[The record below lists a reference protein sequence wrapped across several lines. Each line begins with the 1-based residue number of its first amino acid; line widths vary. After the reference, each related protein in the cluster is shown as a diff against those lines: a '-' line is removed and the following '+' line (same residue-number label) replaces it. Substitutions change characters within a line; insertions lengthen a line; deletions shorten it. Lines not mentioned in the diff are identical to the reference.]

1 MAKKMALGKGIA
13 SLLKDASST
22 PPQVVNDTY
31 NNKFANSEAFNNLKD
46 LANESEPTIIEK
58 EVVREVVKEVVKI
71 ENTPLMVAISAIK
84 TNPNQ
89 PRKIFK
95 DKELEELSESI
106 KENGIIQPL
115 TVAELENGE
124 FELIAGE
131 RRLRAAKKAGYE
143 QVPVVIKRATERE
156 KMIMSIIENVQRSD
170 LNCVEEAL
178 AYYQLM
184 NEYKLTQEDVAKKL
198 GKERSTIANFL
209 RILNLPRPVIDL
221 LQKEVLSFGHAKV
234 LAAVKEREDATR
246 LANEAVA
253 KNWSVRELEKNIKTK
268 KAPRESEGKNKF
280 FDEKV
285 DSFRTTLEQKT
296 GFHYAIATGKN
307 GSGQISL
314 KFSNEAEFN
323 DIYEFLLS
331 R

>member
-1 MAKKMALGKGIA
+1 MAKKIALGKGIA
-13 SLLKDASST
+13 SLLQDAA
-22 PPQVVNDTY
+22 PAPVVNNTY
-31 NNKFANSEAFNNLKD
+31 NAHFGSENAP
-46 LANESEPTIIEK
+46 AVPVEK
-58 EVVREVVKEVVKI
+58 EIEIRV
-71 ENTPLMVAISAIK
+71 ENTPLLVDIGAIK

-95 DKELEELSESI
+95 EKDLEELAESI

-115 TVAELENGE
+115 IVAELENGE
-124 FELIAGE
+124 FELVAGE
-131 RRLRAAKKAGYE
+131 RRLRASKKIGLE
-143 QVPVVIKRATERE
+143 QVPVVVKRATDRE

-198 GKERSTIANFL
+198 GKERSTVANFL
-209 RILNLPRPVIDL
+209 RVLNLPRPVIDL
-221 LQKEVLSFGHAKV
+221 LQKEVLSFGHAKI
-234 LAAVKEREDATR
+234 LASVKEREDAIR

-253 KNWSVRELEKNIKTK
+253 KSWSVRELEQALKAKKPLKEKESRKN
-268 KAPRESEGKNKF
+268 PF
-280 FDEKV
+280 FDEKL
-285 DSFRTTLEQKT
+285 DQFRKSLEQKT
-296 GFHYAIATGKN
+296 GFHYAVTSGKN
-307 GSGQISL
+307 GSGTISL

-331 R
+331 K

>member
-1 MAKKMALGKGIA
+1 MAKKLALGKGIA
-13 SLLKDASST
+13 SLLQDAT
-22 PPQVVNDTY
+22 PATVVNQTY
-31 NNKFANSEAFNNLKD
+31 NSHYGSNDQQNSQSA
-46 LANESEPTIIEK
+46 PVEK
-58 EVVREVVKEVVKI
+58 EI
-71 ENTPLMVAISAIK
+71 EIRYEYSPLMVDVSAIK

-95 DKELEELSESI
+95 EKDLEELSESI
-106 KENGIIQPL
+106 RENGIIQPL
-115 TVAELENGE
+115 VVAELENGE

-131 RRLRAAKKAGYE
+131 RRLRASKKIGLE
-143 QVPVVIKRATERE
+143 QVPVVIKKATDRE

-198 GKERSTIANFL
+198 GKERSTVANYL
-209 RILNLPRPVIDL
+209 RVLNLPRPVIDL
-221 LQKEVLSFGHAKV
+221 LQKEMLSFGHAKI

-246 LANEAVA
+246 LANEAVT
-253 KNWSVRELEKNIKTK
+253 KSWSVRELEQAIKAK
-268 KAPRESEGKNKF
+268 KPLKESAGRTNPF
-280 FDEKV
+280 FEEKL
-285 DSFRTTLEQKT
+285 DQFRKTLEQKT
-296 GFHYAIATGKN
+296 GYHFALTNGKN
-307 GSGQISL
+307 GSGQIAL

-331 R
+331 K

>member
-1 MAKKMALGKGIA
+1 MAKKLALGKGIA
-13 SLLKDASST
+13 SLLHDAT
-22 PPQVVNDTY
+22 PNTVVNQTY
-31 NNKFANSEAFNNLKD
+31 NSHYGNPQEHAPA
-46 LANESEPTIIEK
+46 APVEK
-58 EVVREVVKEVVKI
+58 EIEIRY
-71 ENTPLMVAISAIK
+71 ENTPLLVAVGSIK

-95 DKELEELSESI
+95 EKDLDELAESI
-106 KENGIIQPL
+106 RENGIIQPL
-115 TVAELENGE
+115 IVAELENGE
-124 FELIAGE
+124 YELVAGE
-131 RRLRAAKKAGYE
+131 RRLRASKKIGLE
-143 QVPVVIKRATERE
+143 QVPVVVKRATDRE

-198 GKERSTIANFL
+198 GKERSTVANFL
-209 RILNLPRPVIDL
+209 RVLNLPRPVIDL
-221 LQKEVLSFGHAKV
+221 LQKEMLSFGHAKI

-253 KNWSVRELEKNIKTK
+253 KSWSVRELEQAMKAK
-268 KAPRESEGKNKF
+268 KPLKEKAGRTNPF
-280 FDEKV
+280 FEEKL
-285 DSFRTTLEQKT
+285 DQFRKTLEQKT
-296 GFHYAIATGKN
+296 GYHFALSSGKN

-314 KFSNEAEFN
+314 KYSNEAEFN

-331 R
+331 K

>member
-1 MAKKMALGKGIA
+1 MAKKLALGKGIA
-13 SLLKDASST
+13 SLLQEST
-22 PPQVVNDTY
+22 PQAVVSQTY
-31 NNKFANSEAFNNLKD
+31 NSQFASTSNEQEA
-46 LANESEPTIIEK
+46 EK
-58 EVVREVVKEVVKI
+58 EIEVRV
-71 ENTPLMVAISAIK
+71 ENTPLLVDVNSIK

-95 DKELEELSESI
+95 EKDLEELSESI

-115 TVAELENGE
+115 IVAELDNGQ
-124 FELIAGE
+124 FELVAGE
-131 RRLRAAKKAGYE
+131 RRLRAAKKAGLE
-143 QVPVVIKRATERE
+143 QVPVVVKRATDRE

-184 NEYKLTQEDVAKKL
+184 TEYKLTQEDVAKKL
-198 GKERSTIANFL
+198 GKERSTVANFL

-221 LQKEVLSFGHAKV
+221 LQKEMLSFGHAKI
-234 LAAVKEREDATR
+234 LAAVKEREDAIR

-253 KNWSVRELEKNIKTK
+253 NTWSVRELENAIKAKKPLKEKTAASKN
-268 KAPRESEGKNKF
+268 PF
-280 FDEKV
+280 FDEKL
-285 DSFRTTLEQKT
+285 DQFRKTLEQKT
-296 GFHYAIATGKN
+296 GFHYGISSGKN
-307 GSGQISL
+307 GSGQIVL

-331 R
+331 K

>member
-1 MAKKMALGKGIA
+1 MAKKIALGKGIA
-13 SLLKDASST
+13 SLLHDAT
-22 PPQVVNDTY
+22 PATVVNQTY
-31 NNKFANSEAFNNLKD
+31 NNQYGQNSQEAP
-46 LANESEPTIIEK
+46 AE
-58 EVVREVVKEVVKI
+58 REVEVRI
-71 ENTPLMVAISAIK
+71 ENTPLMVHVDSIK

-95 DKELEELSESI
+95 EKDLEELGESI

-115 TVAELENGE
+115 IVAELENGE
-124 FELIAGE
+124 YELVAGE
-131 RRLRAAKKAGYE
+131 RRLRASKKIGLE
-143 QVPVVIKRATERE
+143 HVPVVVKRATDRE

-198 GKERSTIANFL
+198 GKERSSVANYL
-209 RILNLPRPVIDL
+209 RVLNLPRPVIDL
-221 LQKEVLSFGHAKV
+221 LQKEMLSFGHAKI

-253 KNWSVRELEKNIKTK
+253 KSWSVRELEAAIKAK
-268 KAPRESEGKNKF
+268 KPVKESESRKNPF
-280 FDEKV
+280 FDEKL
-285 DSFRTTLEQKT
+285 DQFRKTLEQKT
-296 GFHYAIATGKN
+296 GYHFALSSGKN
-307 GSGQISL
+307 GSGQIAL

-331 R
+331 K

>member
-13 SLLKDASST
+13 SLLHDAT
-22 PPQVVNDTY
+22 PANVVNQTY
-31 NNKFANSEAFNNLKD
+31 NSHFGQDDQQS
-46 LANESEPTIIEK
+46 SPVEK
-58 EVVREVVKEVVKI
+58 EIEIRY
-71 ENTPLMVAISAIK
+71 ENTPLLVDVGAIK

-95 DKELEELSESI
+95 EKDLEELAESI

-124 FELIAGE
+124 YELIAGE
-131 RRLRAAKKAGYE
+131 RRLRAAKKIGME
-143 QVPVVIKRATERE
+143 QVPVVVKRATDRE

-198 GKERSTIANFL
+198 GKERSTVANYL
-209 RILNLPRPVIDL
+209 RVLNLPRPVIDM
-221 LQKEVLSFGHAKV
+221 LQKEVLSFGHAKI
-234 LAAVKEREDATR
+234 LAAVKEREEATR
-246 LANEAVA
+246 LANETVA
-253 KNWSVRELEKNIKTK
+253 GQWSVRELEQAIKAKKPLKEKEGRKN
-268 KAPRESEGKNKF
+268 PF
-280 FDEKV
+280 FDEKL
-285 DSFRTTLEQKT
+285 DTFRKTLEQKT
-296 GFHYAIATGKN
+296 GYHFAVSSGKN
-307 GSGQISL
+307 GSGSIAL

-331 R
+331 K

>member
-1 MAKKMALGKGIA
+1 MAKKIALGKGIA
-13 SLLKDASST
+13 SLLHDAA
-22 PPQVVNDTY
+22 PQAVVNASY
-31 NNKFANSEAFNNLKD
+31 NSHFNNENPP
-46 LANESEPTIIEK
+46 AVAVEK
-58 EVVREVVKEVVKI
+58 EVEVRI
-71 ENTPLMVAISAIK
+71 ENTPLLVNVDSIK

-95 DKELEELSESI
+95 EKDLEELCESI

-115 TVAELENGE
+115 IVAELEGGQY
-124 FELIAGE
+124 ELVAGE
-131 RRLRAAKKAGYE
+131 RRLRASKKAGLE
-143 QVPVVIKRATERE
+143 MVPVVVKRATDRE

-198 GKERSTIANFL
+198 GKERSTVANFL
-209 RILNLPRPVIDL
+209 RVLNLPRPVIDL
-221 LQKEVLSFGHAKV
+221 LQKEMLSFGHAKI
-234 LAAVKEREDATR
+234 LASVKEREDAIR
-246 LANEAVA
+246 LANEAVS
-253 KNWSVRELEKNIKTK
+253 KQWSVRELETALKAKKPLKEKEPKKN
-268 KAPRESEGKNKF
+268 PF
-280 FDEKV
+280 FEEKLEQ
-285 DSFRTTLEQKT
+285 FRKSLEQKT
-296 GFHYAIATGKN
+296 GFHYALTSGKN
-307 GSGQISL
+307 GSGTISM